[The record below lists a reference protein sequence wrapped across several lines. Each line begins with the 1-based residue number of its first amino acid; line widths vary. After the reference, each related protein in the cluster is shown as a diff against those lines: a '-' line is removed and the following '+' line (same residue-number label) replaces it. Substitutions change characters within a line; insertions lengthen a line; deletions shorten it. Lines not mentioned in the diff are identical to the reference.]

1 MTLQLS
7 SLLSL
12 SCLLPFYVLFTR
24 GWDARKRED
33 RYMRVE
39 RRTSAAPKIAV
50 PSSLFFFMFPCFAF
64 EIRKAPTCKDN
75 RYKIHLSSQFNSCA
89 RSHGLYSLCVCVWR
103 HGQSFRKLASLAP
116 SVKRRDNG
124 QGRSI
129 EESKIISHE

>member
-12 SCLLPFYVLFTR
+12 SCLLPFYVLFMR

-50 PSSLFFFMFPCFAF
+50 HHHYFSSCSRASLLKSA
-64 EIRKAPTCKDN
+64 RRLHAKTTDTRYTCLAN
-75 RYKIHLSSQFNSCA
+75 LTSCA